1 MMKKEST
8 ISQFQLNL
16 DFIKFHFIKS
26 KQTEIY
32 SNKVFLQNLNFYKIL
47 K

>member
-8 ISQFQLNL
+8 ISRFQLNL
-16 DFIKFHFIKS
+16 DFIKS
-26 KQTEIY
+26 KKTEIY
-32 SNKVFLQNLNFYKIL
+32 SNKVFSQNLNFYKIL